1 MITVIMISGEK
12 ITGVLVQDT
21 PNYLYV
27 QTTLEYDEQAIQLF
41 GKEYCEANKTLIN
54 KLPKDEIKEV
64 FNMTTR
70 QVYLEALEEEN
81 KLLSLI
87 EETEDIDD
95 TLYYQRKLMNHYL
108 KTNQLDKRHAAY
120 AEYAD
125 LVKSIEE
132 LDTLDI

>member
-1 MITVIMISGEK
+1 MTAEDKYIEYIEQVGDFYM
-12 ITGVLVQDT
+12 QD
-21 PNYLYV
+21 PA
-27 QTTLEYDEQAIQLF
+27 EQ
-41 GKEYCEANKTLIN
+41 EAA
-54 KLPKDEIKEV
+54 
-64 FNMTTR
+64 R